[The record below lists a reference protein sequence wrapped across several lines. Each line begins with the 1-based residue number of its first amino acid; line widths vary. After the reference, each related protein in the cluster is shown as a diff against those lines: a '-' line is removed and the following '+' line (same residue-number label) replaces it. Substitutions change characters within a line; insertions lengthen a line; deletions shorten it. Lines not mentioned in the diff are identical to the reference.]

1 MKVELNDFAYN
12 RERGTFTARAKIEF
26 DVDEYQDLLDAGD
39 LGLHYAAER
48 TVAHLAVLL
57 ASGKRIKGEGI
68 LASMRRAL
76 HDLMDK
82 LTAGRSGGDGYGYY

>member
-12 RERGTFTARAKIEF
+12 RERGIFTAHAKIEF
-26 DVDEYQDLLDAGD
+26 NVDEYQDLLDAGD

-57 ASGKRIKGEGI
+57 AAGNRIGGEGI
-68 LASMRRAL
+68 ISKMRRAL
-76 HDLMDK
+76 RDLMDK